1 MVLQTSIPSSLMP
14 ACAPPSPCASAPFAP
29 SFSGSCGCWWCAGH
43 SGCAMKGC
51 HAGAVSSLRRRI
63 RPSCTRSTAATACE
77 SAFGAARGVR
87 NSISSAVIYQK
98 GRVCHPEPLV
108 NTFMSVM
115 SVSRRSVASVSSSQ
129 SLGAKLS
136 IRIAILLWRC
146 PKSVCAA
153 ILTVC
158 SAWWRSSQA
167 FAKTASCGGP
177 PSSSGTAWFG
187 AAPVAPVAKATCA
200 SCHAVC
206 CAQTS
211 RASVMRSSTCC
222 SASAASSTLAYA
234 CGAGSA
240 TSAHAAAPSAGA
252 MASAGDRGAPSRA
265 AAPPSSLAKPSAP
278 FPVMPSSPSIATSS
292 AGSACASTAST
303 VSCSVGPS
311 GAGLAGGRSLYVA
324 SSDDSSDAGGGSAA
338 ASNGGATGSM
348 RT

>member
-77 SAFGAARGVR
+77 SA
-87 NSISSAVIYQK
+87 
-98 GRVCHPEPLV
+98 
-108 NTFMSVM
+108 FMSVM